1 MGLIPV
7 IPALSKLRHQ
17 DLEFKINLCSTEGQS
32 QKNKIKSENKKK
44 KIEVG
49 NLAQGL
55 RALELLQ
62 TIVVEFLTSISGL

>member
-7 IPALSKLRHQ
+7 IPALRKLGHQ

-32 QKNKIKSENKKK
+32 QKNKIKSENKK

>member
-7 IPALSKLRHQ
+7 IPALRKLRHQ
-17 DLEFKINLCSTEGQS
+17 DLEFKINPCSTEGQS
-32 QKNKIKSENKKK
+32 QKNKIKSENKK